1 MHQGIKPTMACAPK
15 LELDMY
21 FPPLFS
27 ALRQSFKAGYTFSA
41 LRGDVSAGITIG
53 IIAIPL
59 AMALAIAVGAA
70 PQHGLYTSLVAG
82 SLIALTGGSRF
93 NVSGPTAAFVVI
105 LLPITQNFGLG
116 GLLLCTMMA
125 GIILISMGVLRAGA
139 LLQYIPYP
147 VVLGFTAGIG
157 VVIATLQIPDALGLG
172 DLGTANNY
180 IERIQTIAGGLPNI
194 RLGDTLVGALTLSTL
209 IIWPRLFPKVPG
221 HLIALVFGSLL
232 GLVLVYAGIDVAVLG
247 DRFSYQVDGVSHPGI
262 PPFLPDF
269 VLPWQLPGPDGQ
281 PLELSFE
288 LFRQLLAPAFAIAM
302 LGAIE
307 SLLCAVIA
315 DGMAGTRHNPN
326 GELVGQG
333 IGNLIAPLFG
343 GITATAAIA
352 RSAAN
357 VRAGAF
363 SPIAAIIHAG
373 VVLLAILVLAP
384 IFTHLPMAALAAML
398 LMVAWNMSEP
408 KHVWHTLR
416 IAPRNDV
423 LVLLTCL
430 ILTVLFDMVLAVG
443 VGLLL
448 AAGLF
453 IKSMSDWTDTA
464 SVDRKQFRELHDLPD
479 SVALYAIR
487 GPLFF
492 AAAEKALSTLRRFT
506 PGLQLVIIDMRAVSM
521 LDMTALAALVSV
533 VEDYHK
539 QEIGIIFMGAS
550 PRVRRKMRRAGIH
563 VQKNMLANAPTPTHA
578 RERALGW
585 LRARGIVPPPDCVT
599 DPLTE
604 PVAKTQHPAA
614 VLSDEQ
620 QVTEQEHKS

>member
-1 MHQGIKPTMACAPK
+1 
-15 LELDMY
+15 MY

-27 ALRQSFKAGYTFSA
+27 ALRQSFKAGYNFSS
-41 LRGDVSAGITIG
+41 LRGDISAGITVG

-70 PQHGLYTSLVAG
+70 PQHGLYTTLIAG

-105 LLPITQNFGLG
+105 LLPITQNFGIG
-116 GLLLCTMMA
+116 GLLLCTLMA
-125 GIILISMGVLRAGA
+125 GVILISMGVLRAGA
-139 LLQYIPYP
+139 LLQFIPYP

-172 DLGTANNY
+172 ELSTANNY
-180 IERIQTIAGGLPNI
+180 IERIQLIFSGLPRI
-194 RLGDTLVGALTLSTL
+194 QAGDTLVGALTLGTL
-209 IIWPRLFPKVPG
+209 IIWPKFFPKIPG
-221 HLIALVFGSLL
+221 HLIALVLGSLL
-232 GLVLVYAGIDVAVLG
+232 GLLLVYAGMEVAVLG
-247 DRFSYQVDGVSHPGI
+247 DRFSYEVDGVSHPGI
-262 PPFLPDF
+262 PPFLPSF
-269 VLPWQLPGPDGQ
+269 ILPWHLPGPDGQ
-281 PLELSFE
+281 PLALSFE

-315 DGMAGTRHNPN
+315 DGMAGTPRHDPN
-326 GELVGQG
+326 GELLGQG
-333 IGNLIAPLFG
+333 LGNLVAPLFG

-464 SVDRKQFRELHDLPD
+464 SLDRKQFIELHDLPD
-479 SVALYAIR
+479 SVVLYAIR

-506 PGLQLVIIDMRAVSM
+506 PGLQLVIIDLRAVPV

-533 VEDYHK
+533 VADYHK
-539 QEIGIIFMGAS
+539 QGIGIIFMGAP

-563 VQKNMLANAPTPTHA
+563 VKKGMLANVTTADQA
-578 RERALGW
+578 RERSLGW
-585 LRARGIVPPPDCVT
+585 LRARGVSLENETGEQSEPDAT
-599 DPLTE
+599 DHNQQAT
-604 PVAKTQHPAA
+604 ASHPTT
-614 VLSDEQ
+614 LGKQESDPQ
-620 QVTEQEHKS
+620 